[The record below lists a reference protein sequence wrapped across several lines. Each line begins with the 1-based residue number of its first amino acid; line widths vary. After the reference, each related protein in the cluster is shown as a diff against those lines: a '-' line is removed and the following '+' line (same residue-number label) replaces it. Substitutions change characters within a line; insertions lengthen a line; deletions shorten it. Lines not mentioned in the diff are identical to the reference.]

1 MLLPHPS
8 CVLPRCLQELVA
20 QHRSRIGE
28 LEAAAQQLQRQL
40 AASRQQGE
48 ALEGRLAA
56 AELAAA
62 GAAAEVRVLRVPGL
76 SV

>member
-1 MLLPHPS
+1 M
-8 CVLPRCLQELVA
+8 VA

-40 AASRQQGE
+40 AVARQQGE

-62 GAAAEVRVLRVPGL
+62 GAAAEVRIVWRVSTA
-76 SV
+76 SVCVAPWG